1 MKSSITIRQRLIAL
15 VVFLGLALLGVS
27 AIALRD
33 MAAAVRGLETVYLD
47 RVVPLKDLKADSLVK
62 GLVGIE
68 EVRLNWAYG
77 FAGSGDG
84 ETGPS
89 WKGTH

>member
-1 MKSSITIRQRLIAL
+1 MT
-15 VVFLGLALLGVS
+15 
-27 AIALRD
+27 
-33 MAAAVRGLETVYLD
+33 M
-47 RVVPLKDLKADSLVK
+47 PLNDLKAHSLVK

-89 WKGTH
+89 RKGTY

>member
-1 MKSSITIRQRLIAL
+1 MT
-15 VVFLGLALLGVS
+15 
-27 AIALRD
+27 
-33 MAAAVRGLETVYLD
+33 M
-47 RVVPLKDLKADSLVK
+47 PLKELKADSLVK

-89 WKGTH
+89 WKGTY